1 MLCTCISM
9 YIYKVRLCIYS
20 TCPQHEYIHVH
31 VHRTEPHVHTTYTNA
46 YPIHTH
52 MYNVIYTYSLSLSPP
67 PLQTDQLTTAILP
80 PPPSLQTDRLTT
92 AILRGQVGKRPAC
105 PPSPLPLPP
114 HCKLTGLL
122 LPFSGGRSGRGL
134 PGVVVDSCSDMTQLH
149 HHCSLA

>member
-1 MLCTCISM
+1 MHMYFHVYIQGETMHIQYMPTARVHTCTCTPYRATCTYHIH
-9 YIYKVRLCIYS
+9 KCI
-20 TCPQHEYIHVH
+20 
-31 VHRTEPHVHTTYTNA
+31 PHPHA
-46 YPIHTH
+46 YVQCHLHLFP
-52 MYNVIYTYSLSLSPP
+52 LPLPP